1 MIVNLSKNKMFC
13 KANRQRYCI
22 PYLLITDGV
31 GTTQT
36 DHLQKEALITQNS
49 PTSIIRTEDQKALPA
64 YLNLMTYPESGNQS
78 SPCISNPHNAWD
90 ISVKPRLS

>member
-1 MIVNLSKNKMFC
+1 MQSQSSEILYIPFLS
-13 KANRQRYCI
+13 
-22 PYLLITDGV
+22 ITDGV
-31 GTTQT
+31 GTTQI
-36 DHLQKEALITQNS
+36 DPLQKEVLITQNS

-90 ISVKPRLS
+90 EV

>member
-1 MIVNLSKNKMFC
+1 MYLNINLNLHDSQFIKNKMLKC

-22 PYLLITDGV
+22 PFFLLITDGV
-31 GTTQT
+31 GTTQI
-36 DHLQKEALITQNS
+36 DPLQKEVLITQSS

-78 SPCISNPHNAWD
+78 SPA
-90 ISVKPRLS
+90 